1 MGVLLRG
8 DGGGRVP
15 GVCVVGVVCGVG
27 GWGGDGRH
35 MEVETGG
42 AVCIEFG
49 GVPVGEGGGRHP
61 GYHGVHAEGYAENL
75 AHGGVEGGGGGE
87 LLMPRGCVCCGGTA
101 GPRRIGCPHDAHD

>member
-75 AHGGVEGGGGGE
+75 AHGGGEGLPVPIKEKRKRKITRPVMTCDKEERAGGG
-87 LLMPRGCVCCGGTA
+87 
-101 GPRRIGCPHDAHD
+101 